1 MKKIFLILLMLT
13 TSIFAQKK
21 VNNYKYVIVP
31 NKFDFFNKKDQ
42 YQTSSLTKFLF
53 NKYGF
58 IAVLEDEKLPNDLA
72 KDRCLALTGVIKKES
87 GMFST
92 KTFVELRDCFNNV
105 VYSSVVGKS
114 KLKDYKKAYNES
126 IRNAFK
132 TIEKLNYKYTPLKK
146 EKVEVV
152 NENIPAVVALPKIV
166 VNKPVSVNTNKEVE
180 IANLYAQSTANGY
193 QLVNTKPEV
202 VFQLLKTNIKDVFVI
217 KNKNG
222 ILYKKN
228 AIWIAE
234 YYKENVQVI
243 KKYQIKF

>member
-31 NKFDFFNKKDQ
+31 NKFDFLNKNDK

-58 IAVLEDEKLPNDLA
+58 TAILEDEKLPNDLA
-72 KDRCLALTGVIKKES
+72 KDRCLALRGVIKEAS

-105 VYSSVVGKS
+105 VFTSVVGKS
-114 KLKDYKKAYNES
+114 KQKEYKRAYQES

-132 TIEKLNYKYTPLKK
+132 TIKSLNYKYTPLKK
-146 EKVEVV
+146 EKIEVV

-222 ILYKKN
+222 ILYKNN